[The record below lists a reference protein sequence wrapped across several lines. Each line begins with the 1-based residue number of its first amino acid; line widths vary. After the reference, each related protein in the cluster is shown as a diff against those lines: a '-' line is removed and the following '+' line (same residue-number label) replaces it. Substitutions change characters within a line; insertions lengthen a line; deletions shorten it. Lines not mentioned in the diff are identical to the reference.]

1 MFGYASSIATTLGS
15 WAIVKELR
23 QWKRKLQV
31 APYGSE
37 RYVNLSVHMDRI
49 PARLS
54 SVMRC
59 CRIQE
64 KGAVL

>member
-37 RYVNLSVHMDRI
+37 RYVNTDSKI
-49 PARLS
+49 A
-54 SVMRC
+54 MR
-59 CRIQE
+59 E
-64 KGAVL
+64 E